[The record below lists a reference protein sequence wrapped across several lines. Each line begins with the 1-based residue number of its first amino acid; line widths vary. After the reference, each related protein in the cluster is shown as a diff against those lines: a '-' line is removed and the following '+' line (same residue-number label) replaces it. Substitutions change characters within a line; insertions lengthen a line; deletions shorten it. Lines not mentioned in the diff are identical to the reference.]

1 LAISA
6 SALSGRFSGQRE
18 LRMRKPDKAVRQQT
32 ARVALG
38 VAALVAV
45 MLAVYAIIGR
55 LSLSV
60 ALGGIYSGCLGV
72 ANFFIMGMM
81 VQSVTERMAEK
92 ERTEQEIAD
101 MSIQMQNRMKISYN
115 MRMIGLFGL
124 LVLGIAVF
132 KFDALAT
139 ILPSVFPSIVI
150 RVLQIMEARKAPV
163 SEGSEEP

>member
-1 LAISA
+1 
-6 SALSGRFSGQRE
+6 
-18 LRMRKPDKAVRQQT
+18 MRKPDKAVRQQT

-132 KFDALAT
+132 RFDALAT

>member
-1 LAISA
+1 
-6 SALSGRFSGQRE
+6 
-18 LRMRKPDKAVRQQT
+18 MRKPDKAVREQT

-38 VAALVAV
+38 VAAMVAL
-45 MLAVYAIIGR
+45 MLIVYAVIGR
-55 LSLSV
+55 FSLSV
-60 ALGGIYSGCLGV
+60 ALGGVYSGLLGIL
-72 ANFFIMGMM
+72 NFFIMGMM

-101 MSIQMQNRMKISYN
+101 MSVQMQNRMKLSYN
-115 MRMIGLFGL
+115 MRMIGLFAL

-150 RVLQIMEARKAPV
+150 RILQIAAAKKAPV

>member
-1 LAISA
+1 
-6 SALSGRFSGQRE
+6 
-18 LRMRKPDKAVRQQT
+18 MRKPDKAVRQQT
-32 ARVALG
+32 ARVAMG

>member
-1 LAISA
+1 
-6 SALSGRFSGQRE
+6 
-18 LRMRKPDKAVRQQT
+18 MRKPDKAVRQQT

-163 SEGSEEP
+163 SKGSEEP

>member
-1 LAISA
+1 MVGIPQGLDV
-6 SALSGRFSGQRE
+6 GQ
-18 LRMRKPDKAVRQQT
+18 LKNGGKGHGFADQIDDVAFAPAQGFDGDGDAV
-32 ARVALG
+32 
-38 VAALVAV
+38 
-45 MLAVYAIIGR
+45 I
-55 LSLSV
+55 LSV

>member
-1 LAISA
+1 
-6 SALSGRFSGQRE
+6 
-18 LRMRKPDKAVRQQT
+18 MRKPDKAVRQQT
-32 ARVALG
+32 GRVALG

>member
-1 LAISA
+1 
-6 SALSGRFSGQRE
+6 
-18 LRMRKPDKAVRQQT
+18 MKKPDKAVRQQT

>member
-1 LAISA
+1 
-6 SALSGRFSGQRE
+6 
-18 LRMRKPDKAVRQQT
+18 MRKPDKAVRQQT

-55 LSLSV
+55 MSLSV

>member
-1 LAISA
+1 
-6 SALSGRFSGQRE
+6 
-18 LRMRKPDKAVRQQT
+18 MRKPDKAVRQQT

-45 MLAVYAIIGR
+45 MLAVYAVLGR

-60 ALGGIYSGCLGV
+60 ALGGIYSGCLGI

-101 MSIQMQNRMKISYN
+101 LSIQMQNRMKISYN
-115 MRMIGLFGL
+115 MRMIGLFAL

-163 SEGSEEP
+163 SEGSDEP